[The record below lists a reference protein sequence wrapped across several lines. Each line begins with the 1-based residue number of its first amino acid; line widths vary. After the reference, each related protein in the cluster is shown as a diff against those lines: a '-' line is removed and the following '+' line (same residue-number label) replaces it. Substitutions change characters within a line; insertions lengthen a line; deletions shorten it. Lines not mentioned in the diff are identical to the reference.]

1 MNFLG
6 YIILFWTVILSGITV
21 FAIPIR
27 KQHYL
32 KLLLA
37 FSGSFI
43 LSICF
48 LHLLPE
54 IYQSS
59 ENSTVGVFVLI
70 GFFVQVILEFFS
82 EGVEHGHFHVHRTKS
97 HDEHGHVHHGQI
109 LPWAMIIALYVHSFL
124 EGMPLQEHLLLNAG
138 NSINNSLLL
147 GIVLHNIPVSVV
159 FMSMLLNAHMSKRKA
174 LLFLFALAIM
184 APLGTL
190 LGNNVFIQGIVSYEK
205 LMALVV
211 GIFLHISTT
220 ILFEFAENHIFNL
233 IKLVTMLLGVVLAL
247 FIA

>member
-1 MNFLG
+1 VNYLG
-6 YIILFWTVILSGITV
+6 YIVLFSTVILSGISV

-27 KQHYL
+27 KQYYL

-48 LHLLPE
+48 LHLIPE
-54 IYQSS
+54 IYQS
-59 ENSTVGVFVLI
+59 THHARVGIFILI
-70 GFFVQVILEFFS
+70 GFFIQVILEFFS
-82 EGVEHGHFHVHRTKS
+82 EGVEHGHIHTHKDNANIHVH
-97 HDEHGHVHHGQI
+97 GHHFYSI
-109 LPWAMIIALYVHSFL
+109 PFAMIVALYLHSFL
-124 EGMPLQEHLLLNAG
+124 EGMPLHGHLLLNNE

-159 FMSMLLNAHMSKRKA
+159 FMSMLLNAHMSKSKA
-174 LLFLFALAIM
+174 FLFLLVFAIM
-184 APLGTL
+184 TPLGTL
-190 LGNNVFIQGIVSYEK
+190 FGNTPFLLNLLSYEK

-220 ILFEFAENHIFNL
+220 ILFEFAENHLFNL
-233 IKLVTMLLGVVLAL
+233 FKLLTMLLGVLLAL